1 MSVIFEKYIGEF
13 FSITNFD
20 ELDCLTIDLVEIEKQ
35 YDVIVTDVMV
45 GKSEELEIFFFYK
58 MIPEAIIDR
67 LNEFLNVSF
76 TDNNVMVKNLEAP
89 SSSKSHSDKEVQNQK
104 SQTIQLNKQH
114 HHRISD
120 VMVRKKNHLQPI
132 EVRSKLKTAQ
142 KLTFTF
148 WLFI

>member
-1 MSVIFEKYIGEF
+1 MIERSYNSVGNFLKKYIGEF

-89 SSSKSHSDKEVQNQK
+89 SSSKSHSDKEVQKPEKPDN
-104 SQTIQLNKQH
+104 SIKQAT
-114 HHRISD
+114 S
-120 VMVRKKNHLQPI
+120 
-132 EVRSKLKTAQ
+132 S
-142 KLTFTF
+142 
-148 WLFI
+148 